1 MVKQGRFAKSS
12 KLRQIKEIQRAHRKQ
27 ADRVI
32 SETQFNDFLLVR
44 YGLVLK
50 AKMVRTDKETIQ
62 RFLIEWVDN
71 APKDANWSIKNL
83 TTDTLKKI
91 NGRVP
96 YQFYRALVRNWSKF
110 QHFLKREVP
119 AVPLKNRILITDQL
133 TADEFEQIVARQLAA
148 NTLLLTLGGNPQLMS
163 QINLTQVT
171 SLADNFMGDSG
182 IDWDKVQTAFKP
194 LPFDVSTAPDTPT
207 KNWLIQLMESEA

>member
-119 AVPLKNRILITDQL
+119 AVPLKNRILITC
-133 TADEFEQIVARQLAA
+133 
-148 NTLLLTLGGNPQLMS
+148 LLY
-163 QINLTQVT
+163 T
-171 SLADNFMGDSG
+171 SPS
-182 IDWDKVQTAFKP
+182 P
-194 LPFDVSTAPDTPT
+194 RDTR
-207 KNWLIQLMESEA
+207 